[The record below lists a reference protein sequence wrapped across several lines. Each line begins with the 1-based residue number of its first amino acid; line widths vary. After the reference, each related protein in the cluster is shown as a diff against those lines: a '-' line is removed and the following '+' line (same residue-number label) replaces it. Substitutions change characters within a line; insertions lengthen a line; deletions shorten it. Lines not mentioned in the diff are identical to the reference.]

1 MMWLKWVS
9 AILLVLA
16 GVEWFAPGTV
26 SSYTSMSIAA
36 GYTLTQVV
44 GVVAVALGLWE
55 IYEMTMKK

>member
-16 GVEWFAPGTV
+16 GVEWFAPGTI
-26 SSYTSMSIAA
+26 S
-36 GYTLTQVV
+36 GYTNTYAVSGFSLTQLV

-55 IYEMTMKK
+55 VYEMTMKR